1 MTCSLTAQPRC
12 LHWLGQA
19 AAIALTTTFSV
30 LNGAAI
36 ATASTPW
43 TAQQAQAFAT
53 DYTAAFQASQGY
65 RPSTQLVQDT
75 LNCIQQAYDRQ
86 VLKGRTSN
94 ESLDYAT
101 EQCHRYL
108 RYLGTDFAG
117 ESNRAAD

>member
-1 MTCSLTAQPRC
+1 MQASATPDSRIT
-12 LHWLGQA
+12 HWLSQA
-19 AAIALTTTFSV
+19 AAIALTTTFGV

-36 ATASTPW
+36 ASASTPW
-43 TAQQAQAFAT
+43 TAQQAQSFAT

-65 RPSTQLVQDT
+65 RPSATLVQDT

-86 VLKGRTSN
+86 ILKGRTSN

-117 ESNRAAD
+117 ESDRAAD